1 MLELGVKFLLSYFIG
16 SIMGALLIGRLR
28 GGVDIRT
35 AGSGNAGGTNALRT
49 QGWLFALGV
58 VVIDVGKGAIG
69 AGLIPVLDLPF
80 IDEGANV
87 AFDWLVVCCAAAAVI
102 GHVWPIWHDFRG
114 GKGAATLIGTLIV
127 MSPMLIA
134 PVLVVWSAVLVLTGY
149 VGLST
154 MCAGIAA
161 PLWLALTTLPADQP
175 LFIYCVAMAAYLVF
189 SHRSNIRRMRTG
201 TENRMT
207 RAMLFRRQ
215 S

>member
-1 MLELGVKFLLSYFIG
+1 MLELGVKFLLSYFLG
-16 SIMGALLIGRLR
+16 SVMGALLIGRLR

-58 VVIDVGKGAIG
+58 VVIDIGKGAIG
-69 AGLIPVLDLPF
+69 AGLIPALDLPF
-80 IDEGANV
+80 IDDGADV
-87 AFDWLVVCCAAAAVI
+87 SFDWLVVCCAAAAVM
-102 GHVWPIWHDFRG
+102 GHVWPIWHEFRG

-127 MSPMLIA
+127 MSPTLIA
-134 PVLVVWSAVLVLTGY
+134 PVLIAWSAVLVLTGY

-154 MCAGIAA
+154 MCAGITA
-161 PLWLALTTLPADQP
+161 PLWLALTTLPANQP

-189 SHRSNIRRMRTG
+189 SHRSNIRRMRAG